1 MIRRAAE
8 VGVVSLA
15 LIAMAAVFPVLPVLA
30 AREATL
36 PAGTVLPVR
45 FETTISSASSRPED
59 KVLAVVRENVLDDDG
74 SIVIPAGSE
83 LRGRVVSA
91 RRAGKVKGRSYL
103 AVSFDS
109 VEVNGRVHHVSTNR
123 LGVQGRSG
131 AKKDAAIIGGGT
143 GAGALVGAIADGKG
157 GAAKGALIGG
167 ATGTGVVLA
176 TRGPEVVIPA
186 GARYRV
192 RLADSLV
199 VRR

>member
-1 MIRRAAE
+1 MIHRAAA
-8 VGVVSLA
+8 GVIGLSLA
-15 LIAMAAVFPVLPVLA
+15 VAGMGAVVPALA
-30 AREATL
+30 DRETTL

-45 FETTISSASSRPED
+45 FETTISSASSRAED
-59 KVLAVVRENVLDDDG
+59 KVLAVVRENVLDPNG

-83 LRGRVVSA
+83 IRGRVVSA
-91 RRAGKVKGRSYL
+91 QRAGKVKGRSYL

-109 VEVNGRVHHVSTNR
+109 VEVNGRVHRVSTNR
-123 LGVQGRSG
+123 LGVLGRSG

-143 GAGALVGAIADGKG
+143 GAGALVGAITHGKG

-192 RLADSLV
+192 RLADSFV

>member
-1 MIRRAAE
+1 MMHRAAA
-8 VGVVSLA
+8 GVIGFSLA
-15 LIAMAAVFPVLPVLA
+15 VAGMGAVVPALA
-30 AREATL
+30 DRTTTL

-59 KVLAVVRENVLDDDG
+59 KVLAVVRENVLDEDG
-74 SIVIPAGSE
+74 SVVIPAGSE
-83 LRGRVVSA
+83 IRGRVVSA
-91 RRAGKVKGRSYL
+91 QRAGKVKGRSYL

-109 VEVNGRVHHVSTNR
+109 VEVNGRVHRVATNR
-123 LGVQGRSG
+123 LGVLGRSG
-131 AKKDAAIIGGGT
+131 AKKDAVIIGGGT
-143 GAGALVGAIADGKG
+143 GAGALVGALADGKG

-192 RLADSLV
+192 RLADSLS

>member
-1 MIRRAAE
+1 MIHRAAA
-8 VGVVSLA
+8 GVIGLSLA
-15 LIAMAAVFPVLPVLA
+15 VAGMGAVVPALA
-30 AREATL
+30 DRETTL
-36 PAGTVLPVR
+36 PTGTVLPVR

-59 KVLAVVRENVLDDDG
+59 KVLAVVRENVLDPDG
-74 SIVIPAGSE
+74 GIVIPAGSE

-91 RRAGKVKGRSYL
+91 QRAGKVKGRSYL

-109 VEVNGRVHHVSTNR
+109 VEVHGRVHRVSTNR
-123 LGVQGRSG
+123 LGVLGRSG

>member
-1 MIRRAAE
+1 MIHRAAA
-8 VGVVSLA
+8 GVIGLSLA
-15 LIAMAAVFPVLPVLA
+15 VAGMGAVVPALA
-30 AREATL
+30 DREKTL

-59 KVLAVVRENVLDDDG
+59 KVLAVVRQDVFDHDG
-74 SIVIPAGSE
+74 SVVIPAGSE

-91 RRAGKVKGRSYL
+91 QRAGKVKGRSYL

-109 VEVNGRVHHVSTNR
+109 VEVNGRVHRVSTNR
-123 LGVQGRSG
+123 LGVLGRSG
-131 AKKDAAIIGGGT
+131 AKKDAAIIGGGA
-143 GAGALVGAIADGKG
+143 GAGALVGAIAKGKG

-167 ATGTGVVLA
+167 ATGTGVVLG

-192 RLADSLV
+192 RLADSLIV
-199 VRR
+199 DR

>member
-1 MIRRAAE
+1 MIHRAAAGV
-8 VGVVSLA
+8 VGVSLA
-15 LIAMAAVFPVLPVLA
+15 FAGMGMVLPALA
-30 AREATL
+30 ARETSL
-36 PAGTVLPVR
+36 PVGTVLPVR
-45 FETTISSASSRPED
+45 FESTVSSANSRPED
-59 KVLAVVRENVLDDDG
+59 KVLAVVRENVLDESG

-91 RRAGKVKGRSYL
+91 QRAGKVKGRSYL

-109 VEVNGRVHHVSTNR
+109 VEVNGRVHSVSTSR
-123 LGVQGRSG
+123 LGVQGGSG
-131 AKKDAAIIGGGT
+131 ARKDAAIIGGGA
-143 GAGALVGAIADGKG
+143 GAGLLIGAIADGKG
-157 GAAKGALIGG
+157 GAAKGALLGG

-192 RLADSLV
+192 RLADSLT

>member
-8 VGVVSLA
+8 LGVVSLA
-15 LIAMAAVFPVLPVLA
+15 LIGMAAVFPVLPVLA

-45 FETTISSASSRPED
+45 FETTISSASSRAED

-109 VEVNGRVHHVSTNR
+109 VEVNGRVHRVATNR
-123 LGVQGRSG
+123 LGVLGRSG

-143 GAGALVGAIADGKG
+143 GAGALVGAITGGKG
-157 GAAKGALIGG
+157 GAGKGALIGG

-192 RLADSLV
+192 RLADSFIV
-199 VRR
+199 SR

>member
-1 MIRRAAE
+1 MIHRAAA
-8 VGVVSLA
+8 GVIGLSLA
-15 LIAMAAVFPVLPVLA
+15 VAGMGAVVPALA
-30 AREATL
+30 DRETTL

-59 KVLAVVRENVLDDDG
+59 KVLAVVRENVLDPDG
-74 SIVIPAGSE
+74 GIVIPAGSE

-91 RRAGKVKGRSYL
+91 QRAGKVKGRSYL

-109 VEVNGRVHHVSTNR
+109 VEVNGRVHRVSTNR

-131 AKKDAAIIGGGT
+131 AKKDAVIIGGGT

-192 RLADSLV
+192 RLADSLI

>member
-1 MIRRAAE
+1 MIHRAAA
-8 VGVVSLA
+8 GVIGLSLA
-15 LIAMAAVFPVLPVLA
+15 VAGMGAVVPALA
-30 AREATL
+30 NRETTL

-74 SIVIPAGSE
+74 GIVIPAGSE

-91 RRAGKVKGRSYL
+91 QRAGKVKGRSYL

-109 VEVNGRVHHVSTNR
+109 VEVNGRVHRVSTNR
-123 LGVQGRSG
+123 LGVLGRSG

-192 RLADSLV
+192 RLADSLI

>member
-1 MIRRAAE
+1 MIHRAAA
-8 VGVVSLA
+8 GVIGLSLA
-15 LIAMAAVFPVLPVLA
+15 VAGMGAVVPALADRETTLPV
-30 AREATL
+30 
-36 PAGTVLPVR
+36 GTVLPVR

-59 KVLAVVRENVLDDDG
+59 KVLAVVRENVLDPDG
-74 SIVIPAGSE
+74 GIVIPAGSE

-91 RRAGKVKGRSYL
+91 QRAGKVKGRSYL

-109 VEVNGRVHHVSTNR
+109 VEVNGRVHRVSTNR

-131 AKKDAAIIGGGT
+131 AKKDAVIIGGGT

-192 RLADSLV
+192 RLADSLI

>member
-1 MIRRAAE
+1 MIHRAAA
-8 VGVVSLA
+8 GVIGLSLA
-15 LIAMAAVFPVLPVLA
+15 VAGMGAVVPALA
-30 AREATL
+30 DRQTTL

-59 KVLAVVRENVLDDDG
+59 RVLAVVRQDVLDPDG
-74 SIVIPAGSE
+74 RIVIPAGSE
-83 LRGRVVSA
+83 IRGRVVSA
-91 RRAGKVKGRSYL
+91 QRAGKVKGRSYL

-109 VEVNGRVHHVSTNR
+109 VEVNGRVHRVSTNR
-123 LGVQGRSG
+123 LGVLGRSG
-131 AKKDAAIIGGGT
+131 ARKDAAIIGGGT

-192 RLADSLV
+192 RLADSLI
-199 VRR
+199 VRQ

>member
-1 MIRRAAE
+1 MIHRAAA
-8 VGVVSLA
+8 GFIGLSLA
-15 LIAMAAVFPVLPVLA
+15 VAGMGAVVPALA
-30 AREATL
+30 HRETTL

-59 KVLAVVRENVLDDDG
+59 KVLAVVRENVLDDEG
-74 SIVIPAGSE
+74 GVVIPAGSE

-109 VEVNGRVHHVSTNR
+109 VEVHGRVHAVSTNR
-123 LGVQGRSG
+123 LGVLGRSG

>member
-1 MIRRAAE
+1 MIHRAAA
-8 VGVVSLA
+8 GVIGLSLA
-15 LIAMAAVFPVLPVLA
+15 VAGMGAVVPALA
-30 AREATL
+30 DRETTL

-45 FETTISSASSRPED
+45 FETTISSASSRAED

-91 RRAGKVKGRSYL
+91 QRAGKVKGRSYL

-109 VEVNGRVHHVSTNR
+109 VEVNGRVHRVSTNR

-192 RLADSLV
+192 RLADSLI

>member
-1 MIRRAAE
+1 MIHRAAA
-8 VGVVSLA
+8 GVIGLSLA
-15 LIAMAAVFPVLPVLA
+15 VAGMGAVVPALA
-30 AREATL
+30 DRETTL

-45 FETTISSASSRPED
+45 FETTVSSANSRPED
-59 KVLAVVRENVLDDDG
+59 KVLAVVRENVLDPDG
-74 SIVIPAGSE
+74 GIVIPAGSE

-91 RRAGKVKGRSYL
+91 QRAGKVKGRSYL

-109 VEVNGRVHHVSTNR
+109 VEVHGRVHRVSTNR

-186 GARYRV
+186 GAGYRV

>member
-8 VGVVSLA
+8 VGVVSLV
-15 LIAMAAVFPVLPVLA
+15 LVGMAAVFPVSPALA
-30 AREATL
+30 ARESSL

-59 KVLAVVRENVLDDDG
+59 RVLAVVRENVLDYDG
-74 SIVIPAGSE
+74 DVVIPAGSE

-109 VEVNGRVHHVSTNR
+109 VEVDGRVHRIATNR
-123 LGVQGRSG
+123 LGLQGRSG
-131 AKKDAAIIGGGT
+131 AKKDAAIIGGGA
-143 GAGALVGAIADGKG
+143 GAGALVGALAKGKG

-167 ATGTGVVLA
+167 ATGTGVVLG

-192 RLADSLV
+192 RLADSLI

>member
-1 MIRRAAE
+1 MIHRAAA
-8 VGVVSLA
+8 GVIGLSLA
-15 LIAMAAVFPVLPVLA
+15 VAGMGAVVPALA
-30 AREATL
+30 YRETTL

-45 FETTISSASSRPED
+45 FETTISSASSRAED

-91 RRAGKVKGRSYL
+91 QRAGKVKGRSYL

-109 VEVNGRVHHVSTNR
+109 VEVNGRVHRVSTNR

-192 RLADSLV
+192 RLADSLI

>member
-1 MIRRAAE
+1 MIHRAAA
-8 VGVVSLA
+8 GVIGLSLA
-15 LIAMAAVFPVLPVLA
+15 VAGMGAVVPALA
-30 AREATL
+30 DRETTL
-36 PAGTVLPVR
+36 PAGTVVPVR

-59 KVLAVVRENVLDDDG
+59 KVLAVVRENVLDADG
-74 SIVIPAGSE
+74 GIVIPAGSE

-91 RRAGKVKGRSYL
+91 QRAGKVKGRSYL

-109 VEVNGRVHHVSTNR
+109 VEVHGRVHRVSTNR

>member
-1 MIRRAAE
+1 MIHRAAA
-8 VGVVSLA
+8 GVIGLSLA
-15 LIAMAAVFPVLPVLA
+15 VAGMGAVVPALA
-30 AREATL
+30 DRETTL

-45 FETTISSASSRPED
+45 FETTISSASSRAED
-59 KVLAVVRENVLDDDG
+59 KVLAVVRENVLDPNG
-74 SIVIPAGSE
+74 GIVIPAGSE
-83 LRGRVVSA
+83 IRGRVVSA
-91 RRAGKVKGRSYL
+91 QRAGKVKGRSYL

-109 VEVNGRVHHVSTNR
+109 VEVNGRVHRVSTNR

-192 RLADSLV
+192 RLADSLI

>member
-1 MIRRAAE
+1 MTRRTI
-8 VGVVSLA
+8 GVIAVSLA
-15 LIAMAAVFPVLPVLA
+15 LVGTGAVLPA
-30 AREATL
+30 FTTREANL

-59 KVLAVVRENVLDDDG
+59 KVLAVVRENVRDDDG
-74 SIVIPAGSE
+74 RVVIPAGSE

-109 VEVNGRVHHVSTNR
+109 IEVDGRVHRVSTNR
-123 LGVQGRSG
+123 LGVLGRSG
-131 AKKDAAIIGGGT
+131 AKKDAAIIGGGA
-143 GAGALVGAIADGKG
+143 GAGALVGALAKGKG

-167 ATGTGVVLA
+167 ATGTGVVLG

-192 RLADSLV
+192 RLADSLSV
-199 VRR
+199 DR

>member
-1 MIRRAAE
+1 MIHRAAA
-8 VGVVSLA
+8 GVIGLSLA
-15 LIAMAAVFPVLPVLA
+15 VAGMGAVVPALA
-30 AREATL
+30 DRETTL

-59 KVLAVVRENVLDDDG
+59 KVLAVVRENVLDPDG
-74 SIVIPAGSE
+74 GIVIPAGSE

-91 RRAGKVKGRSYL
+91 QRAGKVKGRSYL

-109 VEVNGRVHHVSTNR
+109 VEVHGRVHRVSTNR
-123 LGVQGRSG
+123 LGVLGRSG

>member
-1 MIRRAAE
+1 MIHRAAA
-8 VGVVSLA
+8 GVIGFSLA
-15 LIAMAAVFPVLPVLA
+15 VAGMGAVVPALA
-30 AREATL
+30 DRETTL

-59 KVLAVVRENVLDDDG
+59 KVLAVVRQDVLDHNG
-74 SIVIPAGSE
+74 RIVIPAGSE
-83 LRGRVVSA
+83 LKGRVVSA
-91 RRAGKVKGRSYL
+91 QRAGKVKGRSYL

-109 VEVNGRVHHVSTNR
+109 VEVNGRVHRVATNR
-123 LGVQGRSG
+123 LGVLGRSG

-143 GAGALVGAIADGKG
+143 GAGALVGALADGKG

-192 RLADSLV
+192 RLADSLI

>member
-1 MIRRAAE
+1 MRRAAE
-8 VGVVSLA
+8 LGVVSLA
-15 LIAMAAVFPVLPVLA
+15 VVGMAAVFPVLPVLA

-45 FETTISSASSRPED
+45 FETTVSSASSRPED

-74 SIVIPAGSE
+74 SIAIPAGSE

-91 RRAGKVKGRSYL
+91 HRAGKVKGRSFL

-109 VEVNGRVHHVSTNR
+109 VEVNGRVHRVATNR
-123 LGVQGRSG
+123 LGVLGRSG
-131 AKKDAAIIGGGT
+131 AKKDAAIIGGGA

>member
-1 MIRRAAE
+1 MIHRAAA
-8 VGVVSLA
+8 GVIGFSLA
-15 LIAMAAVFPVLPVLA
+15 VAGMGAVVPALA
-30 AREATL
+30 DRETTL

-59 KVLAVVRENVLDDDG
+59 KVLAVVRQDVLDHDG
-74 SIVIPAGSE
+74 RIVIPAGSE

-91 RRAGKVKGRSYL
+91 QRAGKVKGRSYL

-109 VEVNGRVHHVSTNR
+109 VEVNGRVHRVATNR
-123 LGVQGRSG
+123 LGVLGRSG

-143 GAGALVGAIADGKG
+143 GAGALVGALADGKG

-192 RLADSLV
+192 RLADSLI

>member
-1 MIRRAAE
+1 MIHRAAA
-8 VGVVSLA
+8 GVIGLSLA
-15 LIAMAAVFPVLPVLA
+15 VAGMGAVVPALA
-30 AREATL
+30 DRETTL

-45 FETTISSASSRPED
+45 FETTISSASSRAED
-59 KVLAVVRENVLDDDG
+59 KVLAVVRENVLDPNG

-83 LRGRVVSA
+83 IRGRVVSA
-91 RRAGKVKGRSYL
+91 QRAGKVKGRSYL

-109 VEVNGRVHHVSTNR
+109 VEVNGRVHRVSTNR
-123 LGVQGRSG
+123 LGVLGRSG

-192 RLADSLV
+192 RLADSLI

>member
-15 LIAMAAVFPVLPVLA
+15 LVGMAAVFPVLPVLA

-36 PAGTVLPVR
+36 PPGTVLPVR
-45 FETTISSASSRPED
+45 FETTVSSASSRPED
-59 KVLAVVRENVLDDDG
+59 RVLAVVRENVRDDDG

-91 RRAGKVKGRSYL
+91 QRAGKVKGRSYL

-109 VEVNGRVHHVSTNR
+109 VEVNGRVHRVSTNR

-143 GAGALVGAIADGKG
+143 GAGALVGAITGGKG
-157 GAAKGALIGG
+157 GAGKGALIGG

-192 RLADSLV
+192 RLADSLIV
-199 VRR
+199 SR

>member
-1 MIRRAAE
+1 MIHRAAA
-8 VGVVSLA
+8 GVIGFSLA
-15 LIAMAAVFPVLPVLA
+15 VAGMGAVVPALA
-30 AREATL
+30 DRETTL

-59 KVLAVVRENVLDDDG
+59 KVLAVVRQDVLDHDG
-74 SIVIPAGSE
+74 RVVIPAGSE

-91 RRAGKVKGRSYL
+91 QRAGKVKGRSYL

-109 VEVNGRVHHVSTNR
+109 VEVNGRVHRVATNR
-123 LGVQGRSG
+123 LGVLGRSG

-143 GAGALVGAIADGKG
+143 GAGALVGALADGKG

-192 RLADSLV
+192 RLADSLI

>member
-1 MIRRAAE
+1 MIHRAAA
-8 VGVVSLA
+8 GVIGLSLA
-15 LIAMAAVFPVLPVLA
+15 VAGMGAVVPALA
-30 AREATL
+30 DRETTL

-45 FETTISSASSRPED
+45 FETTVSSANSRPED
-59 KVLAVVRENVLDDDG
+59 KVLAVVRENVLDPDG
-74 SIVIPAGSE
+74 GIVIPAGSV

-91 RRAGKVKGRSYL
+91 QRAGKVKGRSYL

-109 VEVNGRVHHVSTNR
+109 VEVHGRVHRVSTNR

-186 GARYRV
+186 GAGYRV

>member
-1 MIRRAAE
+1 MIHRAA
-8 VGVVSLA
+8 VGVIGLSLA
-15 LIAMAAVFPVLPVLA
+15 VAGMGAVVPALA
-30 AREATL
+30 DRDTTL

-59 KVLAVVRENVLDDDG
+59 KVLAVVRENVLDPDG
-74 SIVIPAGSE
+74 GIIIPAGSE

-91 RRAGKVKGRSYL
+91 QRAGKVKGRSYL

-109 VEVNGRVHHVSTNR
+109 VEVHGRVHRVSTNR
-123 LGVQGRSG
+123 LGVLGRSG

-143 GAGALVGAIADGKG
+143 GAGALIGAIADGKG
-157 GAAKGALIGG
+157 GAVKGALIGG

>member
-1 MIRRAAE
+1 MIHRAAA
-8 VGVVSLA
+8 GVIGFSLA
-15 LIAMAAVFPVLPVLA
+15 VAGMGAVVPALA
-30 AREATL
+30 DRETTL

-59 KVLAVVRENVLDDDG
+59 KVLAAVRQDVLDHDG
-74 SIVIPAGSE
+74 RVVIPAGSE

-91 RRAGKVKGRSYL
+91 QRAGKVKGRSYL

-109 VEVNGRVHHVSTNR
+109 VEVNGRVHRVATNR
-123 LGVQGRSG
+123 LGVLGRSG

-143 GAGALVGAIADGKG
+143 GAGALVGALADGKG

-192 RLADSLV
+192 RLADSLI
-199 VRR
+199 VRQ